1 MIELV
6 KPGIEIAHSLAEL
19 AKKSFIESHGNSAS
33 EEDILEYLN
42 ASLTE
47 EKFLN
52 ELSDES
58 NIFRVATLSGE
69 LAGYLKIILNCKNP
83 KLQEENVC
91 KLERLYVLK
100 KFYDKKIG
108 IALLK
113 ECIKI
118 CKENNQKGI
127 WLYVWTENHRALTF
141 YKKVGFEIIAETS
154 FKISSKHSNPNYWL
168 YLSNEKFK
176 F

>member
-1 MIELV
+1 MIEII

-19 AKKSFIESHGNSAS
+19 AKKSFIESHGSSAS
-33 EEDILEYLN
+33 EEDIQEYVN

-47 EKFLN
+47 TTFLK
-52 ELSDES
+52 ELNNAN
-58 NIFRVATLSGE
+58 NIFKVALYNGK

-100 KFYDKKIG
+100 EFYDKKIG
-108 IALLK
+108 IQLLK
-113 ECIKI
+113 ECVKI
-118 CKENNQKGI
+118 CMENNQKGI
-127 WLYVWTENHRALTF
+127 WLYVWTENHRALNF
-141 YKKVGFEIIAETS
+141 YKKAGFEIIAETS

-168 YLSNEKFK
+168 YLPKEKFTI
-176 F
+176 